1 MQYFPLFLN
10 LKGKPVL
17 VVGGGEVACRKVD
30 TLVRAGAMVT
40 IVSPQIE
47 DYLRTLVD
55 SQECIWIQ
63 NFYSKELLDKKFVQV
78 WATTDNPELNHQVH
92 RDAKQLGIL
101 VNVVDD
107 LPYCD
112 FITPS
117 IINRGRIQLAIS
129 SGGASPVL
137 VRNIR
142 EKLEAS
148 LSHNLALLADFGA
161 SKRNDIKQA
170 LPSVDTR
177 RKFWE
182 NFFADPRSD
191 KAETRAELEALYQ
204 DTLKSGVS
212 EQGSITWIDFGDDVE
227 MLPIKALRIMQE
239 AELVLFP
246 KQCPYAFV
254 DLTRRD
260 AERGEYASDSEL
272 ADKLNEAKQNQ
283 LRIVVFVSPGSAQ
296 FNLLKNND
304 LHIKLGSQ

>member
-1 MQYFPLFLN
+1 MQYFPLFVN

-17 VVGGGEVACRKVD
+17 VVGGGEVSCRKVD

-148 LSHNLALLADFGA
+148 LPHNLALLADFGA

-170 LPSVDTR
+170 LPSVDSR

-246 KQCPYAFV
+246 KQCPYSFI
-254 DLTRRD
+254 DLSRRD

-272 ADKLNEAKQNQ
+272 ADQLSKAKQNQ
-283 LRIVVFVSPGSAQ
+283 LRIVVFVSPDSAQ

>member
-142 EKLEAS
+142 EKLEAA
-148 LSHNLALLADFGA
+148 LPHNLALLADFGA

-246 KQCPYAFV
+246 KQCPYSFI
-254 DLTRRD
+254 DLSRRD

-272 ADKLNEAKQNQ
+272 ADQLSKAKQNQ
-283 LRIVVFVSPGSAQ
+283 LRIVVFVSPDSAQ

>member
-148 LSHNLALLADFGA
+148 LPHNLALLADFGA

-246 KQCPYAFV
+246 KQCPYSFI
-254 DLTRRD
+254 DLSRRD

-272 ADKLNEAKQNQ
+272 ADQLSKAKQNQ
-283 LRIVVFVSPGSAQ
+283 LRIVVFVSPDSAQ

>member
-142 EKLEAS
+142 EKLEAA
-148 LSHNLALLADFGA
+148 LPHNLALLADFGA

-170 LPSVDTR
+170 LPSVDSR

-246 KQCPYAFV
+246 KQCPYSFI
-254 DLTRRD
+254 DLSRRD

-272 ADKLNEAKQNQ
+272 ADQLSKAKQNQ
-283 LRIVVFVSPGSAQ
+283 LRIVVFVSPDSAQ